1 MKIGIIKETKCPV
14 DNRVALAPEQI
25 VALQKRYPQVE
36 FLVQRSEIRAYHDDE
51 YEALGITLTDDVTD
65 CDVLFGIKEADISTL
80 IPGKHYVFF

>member
-36 FLVQRSEIRAYHDDE
+36 FLVQRSDIRAYHDDE
-51 YEALGITLTDDVTD
+51 YED
-65 CDVLFGIKEADISTL
+65 
-80 IPGKHYVFF
+80 